1 MFCVKTD
8 DFCCCLLSGPVVT
21 KYMFALYAVY
31 YSVRRGIYLYDNEF
45 TCIIFIGYR
54 GWLVLDEFL

>member
-8 DFCCCLLSGPVVT
+8 GFRCWLSRPVVT

-31 YSVRRGIYLYDNEF
+31 YSELRVIYLYANEF
-45 TCIIFIGYR
+45 TCIIFN
-54 GWLVLDEFL
+54 WLQRLA